1 MHPNLHLRLPHLPPA
16 AVLLSVVYVAAI
28 AVALAN
34 PGRPTL
40 AGVVVLAG
48 LTARWA
54 LRHHRRAAVVAAD
67 VVVLTPEVAPAPAA
81 AA

>member
-1 MHPNLHLRLPHLPPA
+1 MHPHLHLPHLPTA
-16 AVLLSVVYVAAI
+16 LVALSVVYAAAI

-48 LTARWA
+48 LTVRWLAR
-54 LRHHRRAAVVAAD
+54 HRRSPAPAE
-67 VVVLTPEVAPAPAA
+67 VVVLTPEAAPAPAA